1 MDYIF
6 TLESQCDLVPCGVH
20 DGLGGIILFK
30 TEAAACEHVDAIPRH
45 EWIEGGEVVG
55 WSRFETLDLP
65 PEHDAMSAGTLYRPT
80 WGPDATVVALWG
92 RRAYEADG
100 TPFNDDEDALGGY
113 WRLVRVPV
121 GP

>member
-20 DGLGGIILFK
+20 DGLGGVLLFK
-30 TEAAACEHVDAIPRH
+30 TEAAACEHVEAIPRH
-45 EWIEGGEVVG
+45 EWIESGAVVG

-65 PEHDAMSAGTLYRPT
+65 PKHDAMSPGTLYRLQ
-80 WGPDATVVALWG
+80 GASVVALWG
-92 RRAYEADG
+92 RRAYDADG
-100 TPFNDDEDALGGY
+100 TPFNDGLDELGGY